1 VRINRECRIVAQTR
15 AIAHAAAPSLPGR
28 KAEERRVVRQR
39 ERRRQRCTFPDFAC
53 FKKYPGAEC
62 YGFVS
67 ARPAS
72 SAYRRANFASLV
84 RRGLFCSSSANTRS
98 SAA

>member
-1 VRINRECRIVAQTR
+1 MPPRLRFLAVKPKSDALSASASGGASAVLSLFLR
-15 AIAHAAAPSLPGR
+15 ASKKPR
-28 KAEERRVVRQR
+28 AER
-39 ERRRQRCTFPDFAC
+39 
-53 FKKYPGAEC
+53 

-72 SAYRRANFASLV
+72 SAYRRANFASLA
-84 RRGLFCSSSANTRS
+84 RRGLLCSSSANTRS